1 MRNNVPNRETQ
12 MTAWKQRIINKH
24 KTQCWYFSLTVSP
37 RQPWGRVLRYQ
48 STSTKSGD
56 LLESYTGLHVWGS
69 NAEVMKTI
77 FFVFFKVSE
86 PGDIPQLVQF
96 SFQLILNLF
105 LHHNFPV
112 DPTWGPV
119 YVLEAKELDQMIS
132 HQGVSSRRS
141 EGRFPEM
148 RMRSCRFSAFGA
160 SAASRRASSI
170 TWCIGFEGSCVMFPG
185 MVI

>member
-1 MRNNVPNRETQ
+1 MLIFFT
-12 MTAWKQRIINKH
+12 
-24 KTQCWYFSLTVSP
+24 FTVSL

-48 STSTKSGD
+48 GTSTKSGD
-56 LLESYTGLHVWGS
+56 LLESYTGLHFWGS

-86 PGDIPQLVQF
+86 PGNE
-96 SFQLILNLF
+96 LILNLF

-112 DPTWGPV
+112 DLTRGPV

-132 HQGVSSRRS
+132 HQGVSRRRS
-141 EGRFPEM
+141 EGRLPEM

-160 SAASRRASSI
+160 SAASRRI
-170 TWCIGFEGSCVMFPG
+170 LFHYLVHWL
-185 MVI
+185 